1 MFNSK
6 RSISVSDK
14 ALRRVA
20 HSIVAM
26 AGSEVA
32 EAKIVGD
39 HLVDA
44 NLTGHD
50 SHGVG
55 MLPTYMDH
63 VRAGL
68 LKPNTAAKLTHDE
81 TAIMVFDGGRG
92 YGQRVASEAMAAAIR
107 RCRDSGLTLLA
118 LRHAHHIGRVASYA
132 EQAVAAGLVSI
143 LFVNVTDHP
152 PWVAP
157 FGAKQPRFNTNP
169 LCIALP
175 GTETTPALLL
185 DMATSQVA
193 WGKARV
199 AFNEK
204 KKLPQGSLIDAD
216 GRTSTDPRIL
226 FEEPLGALCPS
237 GGYKGSGLALM
248 IELMAGVLTGG
259 GTIQPGNPRMN
270 GIINNVF
277 GFIVDPQRL
286 VDERWLGREI
296 DALVSY
302 VKNATPADRHGSV
315 LLAGEPERVCRA
327 QRLEQGIPIDAASWR
342 EIVDAAERVG
352 LRRGDL
358 KRMMETE
365 SAP

>member
-6 RSISVSDK
+6 RPMSVSDE

-20 HSIVAM
+20 YSIVAM
-26 AGSEVA
+26 AGSESA
-32 EAKIVGD
+32 EAKVVGD

-44 NLTGHD
+44 NLSGHD

-55 MLPTYMDH
+55 MLPTYIDH

-68 LKPNTAAKLTHDE
+68 LKPNTAVKLINDQA
-81 TAIMVFDGGRG
+81 AIMVFDGGRG

-107 RCRDSGLTLLA
+107 RCRNTGLTLLA
-118 LRHAHHIGRVASYA
+118 LRHAQHIGRVGSYA
-132 EQAVAAGLVSI
+132 EQAVSAGMVSI

-152 PWVAP
+152 PSVAP
-157 FGAKQPRFNTNP
+157 FGAKEPRFNTNP
-169 LCIALP
+169 LCIAMP
-175 GTETTPALLL
+175 GTETTPPLLL

-204 KKLPQGSLIDAD
+204 KKLPSGSLIDAN
-216 GRTSTDPRIL
+216 GRPSTDPQIL

-248 IELMAGVLTGG
+248 IELLAGVLTGG
-259 GTIQPGNPRMN
+259 GTIQPGNRRRN
-270 GIINNVF
+270 GIVNNVF
-277 GFIVDPQRL
+277 GFVIDPQRL
-286 VDERWLGREI
+286 VDQRWLSHEF
-296 DALVSY
+296 DTLVSY

-315 LLAGEPERVCRA
+315 LVAGEPERVTRA
-327 QRLEQGIPIDAASWR
+327 ERLEHGVPIDATTWR
-342 EIVDAAERVG
+342 EIVGAAERVG
-352 LRRGDL
+352 LRSGDL
-358 KRMMETE
+358 KRMVDTETA
-365 SAP
+365 S